1 MWITIKSGGKK
12 VSHPLGAEGRG
23 KQKKKPT
30 THFSRYCC
38 ELDSLLS
45 FLGQNTFQGRR
56 VRTSSVLF
64 FFFFPVYKSQPS
76 FPSNKKGISLHDESP
91 RFLSSLK
98 VLCFR
103 NCNVGAGGAGVGAEG
118 LPLSTASTPPHPCGR
133 RG

>member
-12 VSHPLGAEGRG
+12 VSYPLGAEGRG
-23 KQKKKPT
+23 KQKKTQQPIFHVIAVNLTPFCRFLVK
-30 THFSRYCC
+30 THSRGDGSVQVQFS
-38 ELDSLLS
+38 S
-45 FLGQNTFQGRR
+45 F
-56 VRTSSVLF
+56 S
-64 FFFFPVYKSQPS
+64 FPVYKSQPS

-103 NCNVGAGGAGVGAEG
+103 NCDVGAGGGGVGAEG